1 MRRIWTID
9 DLPLVGNH
17 PALDLTN
24 TAAWPEGTPRDDHLI
39 DYAALVRWAMREG
52 VINSKQATALQT
64 RAAARPGQA
73 ASTLHRARAFRL
85 ALHHVFAAHASGGS
99 VSPGILERLNR
110 HVTIALAHGQIS
122 KTGAKGAFTWTWN
135 ALDALDSV
143 LWPVAQSAAD
153 LLTSAD
159 RMARVRLCA
168 GEDCGWLF
176 LDSSKRGARRWCRMS
191 ECGNRAKVRR
201 FRERRS

>member
-1 MRRIWTID
+1 MAKTLTID

-24 TAAWPEGTPRDDHLI
+24 TASWSEGGPRNDRLV
-39 DYAALVRWAMREG
+39 DYAALVRWGLREG
-52 VINSKQATALQT
+52 LINSKQATVLRT
-64 RAAARPGQA
+64 RSAARPGQA
-73 ASTLHRARAFRL
+73 ARTLHRARAFRQ
-85 ALHHVFAAHASGGS
+85 ALHDVFSAHASGGS
-99 VSPGILERLNR
+99 VSSKMLERLNK
-110 HVTIALAHGQIS
+110 HVTTALGHGQIG
-122 KTGAKGAFTWTWN
+122 KADAKGLFTWTWDM
-135 ALDALDSV
+135 LDALDSV

-168 GEDCGWLF
+168 GENCGWLF
-176 LDSSKRGARRWCRMS
+176 LDRSKRGARRWCRMS
-191 ECGNRAKVRR
+191 ECGNRDKVRR